1 MEWTDLTL
9 SWIRA
14 SSIKFDMIKHKIR
27 KLIKDY
33 PKVES

>member
-14 SSIKFDMIKHKIR
+14 SSIKFDMSKYKIR

-33 PKVES
+33 QKVES